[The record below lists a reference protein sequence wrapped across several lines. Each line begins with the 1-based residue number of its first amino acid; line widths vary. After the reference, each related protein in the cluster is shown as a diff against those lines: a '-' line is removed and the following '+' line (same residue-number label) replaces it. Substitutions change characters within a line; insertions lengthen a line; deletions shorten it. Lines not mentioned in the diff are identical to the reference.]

1 MEQETLEYRLKRLE
15 EQSSEILA
23 SLNDLKSDLPSLYPS
38 KEVYHSEMSDL
49 ERRVGELEKNKNTAF
64 WAVISGGGALIVTL
78 LRFVIGF

>member
-1 MEQETLEYRLKRLE
+1 MEQETLEYRLHKLE

-23 SLNDLKSDLPSLYPS
+23 SLNDLKSDLPSLYLS
-38 KEVYHSEMSDL
+38 KEVYRSEMSDL